1 MDARWIFIGTAPDL
15 ETAKA
20 RFKEAWLAFK
30 TRHGPEQ
37 LAEAF
42 RATTGERSDRRDIR
56 ILPSLGLF
64 LGEPGIGL
72 LV

>member
-42 RATTGERSDRRDIR
+42 RAMHIRDD
-56 ILPSLGLF
+56 G
-64 LGEPGIGL
+64 
-72 LV
+72 